1 MQFENH
7 AERLQWRNNPG
18 NGTAIV
24 GSNNHM
30 HMVMAVNPTPE
41 EIKKLTRHGAELHA
55 MSEEDAAAIDG
66 KDWYSDDD
74 DAEVTPLPKSARR
87 I

>member
-18 NGTAIV
+18 NGVAIV
-24 GSNNHM
+24 GSNNQM
-30 HMVMAVNPTPE
+30 HMVIAVNPTDE
-41 EIKKLTRHGAELHA
+41 EMKRLTKHGAELYQVPEA
-55 MSEEDAAAIDG
+55 EAAAIDG
-66 KDWYSDDD
+66 KDWYADDD
-74 DAEVTPLPKSARR
+74 DADVTPLPKSARR